1 MFYTIKAI
9 AFDLDGTIYYGNR
22 LVEGVLD
29 LFNFLKE
36 KNIKIFYFTNNSRKS
51 RREIYEKLLHMGIEL
66 KLQEIYNSASATA
79 LYLGEHNI
87 KHVYCLGSGGLV
99 EELTAHHIYISDNPE
114 EVQALVIGL
123 HHNFDYAGLAKAINI
138 VIKSKCKIIACN
150 RDRTYPVEDNKL
162 MPGCG
167 AIVAAVEE
175 SLNRKIDF
183 LAGKPGTYMI
193 EMLAKDWNLQRNE
206 IMIVGD
212 SMETDIEMA
221 IRYGCPSV
229 LISHEKSFDVHNTT
243 VLENIL
249 LIKKFFR

>member
-1 MFYTIKAI
+1 MINNIKAI

-29 LFNFLKE
+29 LFKYLKE
-36 KNIKIFYFTNNSRKS
+36 KNIKTFYFTNNSRKS
-51 RREIYEKLLHMGIEL
+51 RKEIYEKLSHMGFEL
-66 KLQEIYNSASATA
+66 TVHDIYSSTGATA

-99 EELTAHHIYISDNPE
+99 EELIAHHINISDDPE
-114 EVQALVIGL
+114 KVQALVIGL
-123 HHNFDYAGLAKAINI
+123 HHDFDYAGLAKAINI
-138 VIKSKCKIIACN
+138 VIKSNCKIIACN

-167 AIVAAVEE
+167 AIVASVEE
-175 SLNRKIDF
+175 ALNRKIDF

-193 EMLAKDWNLQRNE
+193 ELLAKDWNLQKNE

-212 SMETDIEMA
+212 SVETDIEMA
-221 IRYGCPSV
+221 RRYGCPSV
-229 LISHEKSFDVHNTT
+229 LIAPEKFFNCAHTT

-249 LIKKFFR
+249 LIKEFFR